1 MQQKHEFTGGFV
13 MKVVGKFCYLLVIVS
28 VMISLHCAIG

>member
-13 MKVVGKFCYLLVIVS
+13 MKVVGKFCYLLTTTGNAS
-28 VMISLHCAIG
+28 WPAPGKK